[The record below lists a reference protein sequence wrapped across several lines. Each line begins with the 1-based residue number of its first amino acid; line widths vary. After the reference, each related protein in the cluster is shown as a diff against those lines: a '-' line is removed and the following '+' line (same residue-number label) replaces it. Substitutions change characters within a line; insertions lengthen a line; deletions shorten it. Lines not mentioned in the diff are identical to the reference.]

1 MRRSVGS
8 GGSEQMKPNYETCQ
22 HAVSVGA
29 VAVYV
34 TPDCPNYHKIKGQL
48 ATTKRCCQVCDYWRR
63 RDDDKRKSISQ
74 GTI

>member
-1 MRRSVGS
+1 
-8 GGSEQMKPNYETCQ
+8 MKPNYETCQ

-34 TPDCPNYHKIKGQL
+34 TPGCPNYHKIKGQL

>member
-1 MRRSVGS
+1 
-8 GGSEQMKPNYETCQ
+8 MKPNYETCQ
-22 HAVSVGA
+22 YAVSAGA

-48 ATTKRCCQVCDYWRR
+48 ATTKRCCQVCDHWRR

-74 GTI
+74 RTV